1 MSMEQP
7 QHRDIRELISLT
19 PTTDE
24 LLSQEIDGQVYGYK
38 KSSQCKV
45 CSSDE
50 DIRRL
55 VDTLLLFPK
64 SYKTT
69 LTEVRLLE
77 ERLEIPDEERV
88 SYHSIRNHY
97 QNHLPADKKAI
108 REIIESRATLKGRKV
123 IDAGGTLLTPEA
135 FYEVVI
141 AKGFESIVNGVDTPT
156 ISQTM
161 QAVNML
167 KRLEEQGDKQYKPE
181 VLVNQLNIIVMAIR
195 EVLPPEMRDAVF
207 QKIDEYSKNT
217 EEAITAL
224 ELAEAQ
230 DYIDED
236 LSID

>member
-1 MSMEQP
+1 MAIEP
-7 QHRDIRELISLT
+7 KKELNQLS

-24 LLSQEIDGQVYGYK
+24 LLSETIDGQTYGYV
-38 KSSQCKV
+38 KSSLCKV

-64 SYKTT
+64 TYKDT
-69 LTEVRLLE
+69 LTECRLLE
-77 ERLEIPDEERV
+77 ERLEIAEEERV

-97 QNHLPADKKAI
+97 LNHLPADKKAV
-108 REIIESRATLKGRKV
+108 REIVERRATIKGKKV

-141 AKGFESIVNGVDTPT
+141 ARGFDNIVNGLEAPT

-167 KRLEEQGDKQYKPE
+167 KRLEEETNKDYKPE
-181 VLVNQLNIIVMAIR
+181 LLLNQLNIIVMAIR
-195 EVLPPEMRDAVF
+195 EVLPEDMREAVF
-207 QKIDEYSKNT
+207 KKIDEYSKDSSKSV
-217 EEAITAL
+217 TAL

-230 DYIDED
+230 EYIDGD
-236 LSID
+236 LDLD